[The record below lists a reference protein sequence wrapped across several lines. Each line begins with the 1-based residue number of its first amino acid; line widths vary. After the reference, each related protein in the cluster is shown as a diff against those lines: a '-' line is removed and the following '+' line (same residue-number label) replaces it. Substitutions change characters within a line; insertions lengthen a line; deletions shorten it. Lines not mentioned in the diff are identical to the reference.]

1 MHMCTLLCT
10 CTTIPCSL
18 ESCRLASS
26 EVARSRGARG
36 ERGLPPDPA
45 SRLCLAQALNQERQ
59 EKLALRKQL
68 GQSPPKK
75 GQGKRASKKK

>member
-1 MHMCTLLCT
+1 MHMHTPAT
-10 CTTIPCSL
+10 PTSCSRTYCC
-18 ESCRLASS
+18 STH
-26 EVARSRGARG
+26 RG
-36 ERGLPPDPA
+36 
-45 SRLCLAQALNQERQ
+45 QALNQERM

>member
-1 MHMCTLLCT
+1 M
-10 CTTIPCSL
+10 
-18 ESCRLASS
+18 
-26 EVARSRGARG
+26 
-36 ERGLPPDPA
+36 PPDPA